1 MDSQDSSKNAG
12 KPSYVVAG
20 HEVLFDVPAA
30 SPRSDSDADR
40 CDACGAPIEA
50 SATDTDTDDGYAIAG
65 RGRYLWT
72 RGEEHRS
79 EEPPLCPSC
88 AAAIGMVAL
97 QHLNME
103 EDEG

>member
-1 MDSQDSSKNAG
+1 MEPKDSSNTAS
-12 KPSYVVAG
+12 KPRFVVAG
-20 HEVLFDVPAA
+20 HEVLFDAPAT
-30 SPRSDSDADR
+30 PRADTDADR
-40 CDACGAPIEA
+40 CDACGGPIEA
-50 SATDTDTDDGYAIAG
+50 QTSDDDGYAIPG

-72 RGEEHRS
+72 RGDEHRA
-79 EEPPLCPSC
+79 EEPPLCASC